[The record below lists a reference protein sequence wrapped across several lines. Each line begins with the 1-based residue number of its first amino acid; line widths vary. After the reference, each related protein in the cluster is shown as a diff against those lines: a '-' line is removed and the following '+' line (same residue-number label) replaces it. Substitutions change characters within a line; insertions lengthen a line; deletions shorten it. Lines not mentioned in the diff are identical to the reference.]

1 MDANAQW
8 VQLMVSSGRS
18 SNRKAT
24 EFVKSMD
31 LPNLISL
38 ARLLAVPLV
47 IWLILAGRMTP
58 AFWIFVA
65 AGLSDAADGFFA
77 KRFNCET
84 EFGRYLD
91 PIADKALLVS
101 VYVTLGQAGYLP
113 IWLVILV
120 VFRDTLIV
128 GGIIFL
134 RLLNGTVR
142 LQPLFISKLNTTMQI
157 VLAAFMLA
165 VLGLEA
171 PDLGMIG
178 ILTNIVAAT
187 TVASGIAYV
196 MRWGLEPAGVS
207 PGRLGRVGKSAPDTV
222 SDERRTRDKVI

>member
-1 MDANAQW
+1 ME
-8 VQLMVSSGRS
+8 SGGQS
-18 SNRKAT
+18 SNKKAI
-24 EFVKSMD
+24 EFVRSMG
-31 LPNLISL
+31 LPNLITL

-58 AFWIFVA
+58 AFWIFVM
-65 AGLSDAADGFFA
+65 AGISDAADGFFA

-91 PIADKALLVS
+91 PVADKALLVS
-101 VYVTLGQAGYLP
+101 VYVALGHAGFLP

-120 VFRDTLIV
+120 VFRDALIV

-134 RLLNGTVR
+134 RLVNGPVR

-165 VLGLEA
+165 ILGLEV
-171 PDLGMIG
+171 PDFGLIE
-178 ILTNIVAAT
+178 ILTFVVAAT
-187 TVASGIAYV
+187 TVASGVAYV

-207 PGRLGRVGKSAPDTV
+207 PGRLGLVEKSPLESA
-222 SDERRTRDKVI
+222 SDDRGTGDKFI